1 MDECQVNYH
10 QYHLKQSADEV
21 ANGSVKL
28 TVLGETA
35 PASP

>member
-1 MDECQVNYH
+1 MDECQINYR

-21 ANGSVKL
+21 ANGSIKL
-28 TVLGETA
+28 TVLGDTA